1 MIICLKIKQYGV
13 EMVRKSNLK
22 LIINLIHLIIL
33 LIYLKKKKVSDT
45 ISSYKAQ
52 VDHERSRISKPKDH
66 LT

>member
-1 MIICLKIKQYGV
+1 
-13 EMVRKSNLK
+13 MVRKSNLK
-22 LIINLIHLIIL
+22 LIMNLIHLIIL